1 MSCWLKCLHIPA
13 MLPSDMKTLSGLHVC
28 LAFSSILLSSLGV
41 RCVAIQKRDTNDSVD
56 ILQNVQ
62 SLLST
67 TSQGANSEDKQGVL
81 TVPPGTSL
89 TNTFTPDGTT
99 QAYTKPLDHDTLI
112 GDQSTNTRST
122 TLPLTSVAQEV
133 FLPSLK
139 QNKSQE
145 NGLLTTTITTSS
157 PLQADIE
164 VDVPSVAVSKTTL
177 ETPTTIVSD
186 VSKSLDEDFPT
197 KGTDEKN
204 NGNGNTFEHPPLS
217 QFNTEEMLTTN
228 PRTSIVQT
236 GSDYSTAP
244 LLFADHS
251 ETAEHG
257 VIVSSIVDPVQL
269 TTVTNMRTDI
279 STGVVDVQRSEKVQ
293 PLSVS
298 PALEFS
304 EDWDDTKPSPSSQ
317 GKVTEPETIMSVP
330 AVSPEIVSTDPVPG
344 NLDLTFTNRTE
355 TSTEFIEKIYTG
367 TEEST
372 LPAIGEG
379 ETPPEVA
386 EVDFG
391 PTVSST
397 DTLDKIILST
407 SYTSSIDHTS
417 VMTDSVDVPS
427 VVSESA
433 NLFDGTKIQTEETAR
448 ITTVTSSPTSSERTP
463 LVSSPKR
470 LRVYGLKKLESEE
483 GEEEEE
489 EDEKDE
495 DEDEDDDDEEED
507 DEEKDPESLDD
518 SIESDID
525 VPAFTLPVLAS
536 MKTPAEKTNQQAL
549 EEVSYRVPD
558 TLEWEKQNLGLVRNW
573 MERLKDKAGYM
584 SGMLLP
590 VGIGIAGAFFI
601 LGVLYSIKFMNRRR
615 RLGFKRHKRK
625 REFNS
630 MQDRV
635 MLLADSSE
643 DEF

>member
-1 MSCWLKCLHIPA
+1 M
-13 MLPSDMKTLSGLHVC
+13 
-28 LAFSSILLSSLGV
+28 AFCSILLSSLGV
-41 RCVAIQKRDTNDSVD
+41 RCVAIQKRDTNHSVH

-62 SLLST
+62 SLLSP
-67 TSQGANSEDKQGVL
+67 TSQGANSEDEQGVL

-89 TNTFTPDGTT
+89 TNTFTSDGTT
-99 QAYTKPLDHDTLI
+99 QAYTRPLDHDMLA
-112 GDQSTNTRST
+112 GDQSTDTRST
-122 TLPLTSVAQEV
+122 TLPLTSVVQEV

-164 VDVPSVAVSKTTL
+164 VNVPSVAVSKTTL
-177 ETPTTIVSD
+177 GTPTTIVPSA
-186 VSKSLDEDFPT
+186 SKSLDEDFTT
-197 KGTDEKN
+197 KGTDEKS

-257 VIVSSIVDPVQL
+257 VIVSSIVNPVQL

-279 STGVVDVQRSEKVQ
+279 STGVEDVQRSEKVQ

-317 GKVTEPETIMSVP
+317 GKVTEHETIMSVP

-344 NLDLTFTNRTE
+344 NLDLTFANRTE
-355 TSTEFIEKIYTG
+355 TSTEIIEKIYTG

-372 LPAIGEG
+372 LLATGEG
-379 ETPPEVA
+379 EAPSEVA

-407 SYTSSIDHTS
+407 PYPSSIGHTS
-417 VMTDSVDVPS
+417 FMTESVDVPS
-427 VVSESA
+427 VSESV
-433 NLFDGTKIQTEETAR
+433 NLFDATKQQTEETAS

-489 EDEKDE
+489 EEEKDE

-518 SIESDID
+518 SVEGDID
-525 VPAFTLPVLAS
+525 VPAFTLPVVAS

-549 EEVSYRVPD
+549 EEVPYRVPD

-625 REFNS
+625 QREFNS